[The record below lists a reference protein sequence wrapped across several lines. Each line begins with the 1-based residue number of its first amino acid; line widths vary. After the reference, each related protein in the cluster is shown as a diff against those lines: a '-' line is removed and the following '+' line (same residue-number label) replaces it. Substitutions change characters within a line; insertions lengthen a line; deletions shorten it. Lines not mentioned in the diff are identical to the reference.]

1 MKAFLGI
8 ILAVSLTLSFIAGV
22 NYLSASGDA
31 LVMEERG
38 SEAIEIVEAEGALK
52 IIEEMKS
59 TVTDAADAAIMS
71 TEEADAGAEADVE
84 EADVEETDVE
94 EADAGAEA
102 DVEETDEKGPQV
114 IAASQIEDFPL
125 VIQNPELPTGCE
137 ITALTMVLNHYGF
150 EADKIE
156 MAGRYLPKT
165 NAGIYYGEDG
175 LRYGNDMEN
184 FFIGDPFATSGVIC
198 GIGALE
204 TAAEG
209 YLQNHGST
217 LNPYDITGETPEELY
232 ARVAAGQPVLV
243 LVTIYMADRREA
255 QGWYTQEGNWV
266 DWSRNDHGAVLIG
279 YTESG
284 VTIADP
290 ISGIVEYPREDFEN
304 VYRSRGQRAMVL
316 E

>member
-8 ILAVSLTLSFIAGV
+8 LLVGSLTASFVADV
-22 NYLSASGDA
+22 YYFSARAVADTV
-31 LVMEERG
+31 VMEERG
-38 SEAIEIVEAEGALK
+38 SEAVEVAEAGGIQK
-52 IIEEMKS
+52 TIEELKS
-59 TVTDAADAAIMS
+59 TVAEETDVALMS
-71 TEEADAGAEADVE
+71 IEEADAEEEVDAGAEVN
-84 EADVEETDVE
+84 VE
-94 EADAGAEA
+94 EADA
-102 DVEETDEKGPQV
+102 EEPQA

-125 VIQNPELPTGCE
+125 VLQNPELPTGCE

-156 MAGRYLPKT
+156 MAGHYLPKT
-165 NAGIYYGEDG
+165 NAGTYYGEEG

-184 FFIGDPFATSGVIC
+184 FFIGNPFATSGVIC

-209 YLQNHGST
+209 YLQDHDST
-217 LNPYDITGETPEELY
+217 LKPNDITGETPEELY
-232 ARVAAGQPVLV
+232 SRVADGQPVLV

-279 YTESG
+279 YTETG

-290 ISGIVEYPREDFEN
+290 ISGIVEYPREDFES

>member
-1 MKAFLGI
+1 MKALLGI
-8 ILAVSLTLSFIAGV
+8 LLAGSLMLSFIAGV

-38 SEAIEIVEAEGALK
+38 SEAVEIVEAEGTLK
-52 IIEEMKS
+52 MIEEMKS

-71 TEEADAGAEADVE
+71 TEEVGA
-84 EADVEETDVE
+84 EETD
-94 EADAGAEA
+94 A
-102 DVEETDEKGPQV
+102 EETAVKGPQV

-150 EADKIE
+150 KADKIE

-165 NAGIYYGEDG
+165 DAGTYYGEDG

-209 YLQNHGST
+209 YLQNQGST

-279 YTESG
+279 YSESG

-290 ISGIVEYPREDFEN
+290 ISGIVEYPREDFES